1 MKTLPRLRNR
11 PLFAILAIAG
21 SALLLAQTPNAPITN
36 FKLPLFNDE
45 GYRTG
50 YLRGNQGI
58 YINSSEI
65 RILGMV
71 LNQYSGDER
80 DIVTGTMESPE
91 ALFRFDKNRK
101 STASGP
107 GAISLENNTF
117 RLTGDDW
124 IWQERNNQLVI
135 NKNVKIVIFD
145 EIGNVIK

>member
-1 MKTLPRLRNR
+1 MKS
-11 PLFAILAIAG
+11 PLFKNRRPILAF
-21 SALLLAQTPNAPITN
+21 LLLGGTLLFAQTPNAPITN
-36 FKLPLFNDE
+36 FKLPLFNDA

-50 YLRGNQGI
+50 YLRGDQGI
-58 YINSSEI
+58 YINSSEV

-91 ALFRFDKNRK
+91 AMFRFDKNRK

-107 GAISLENNTF
+107 GAISLENDTF
-117 RLTGDDW
+117 RLTGEDW
-124 IWQERNNQLVI
+124 IWQERNNQLII
-135 NKNVKIVIFD
+135 NKKVKIVIFD